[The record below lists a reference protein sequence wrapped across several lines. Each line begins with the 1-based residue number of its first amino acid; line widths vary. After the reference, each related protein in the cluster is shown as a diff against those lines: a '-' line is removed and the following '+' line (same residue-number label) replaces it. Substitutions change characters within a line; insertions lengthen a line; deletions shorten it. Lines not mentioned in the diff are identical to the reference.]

1 MQLKELI
8 KKLEN
13 QIPRSEALDWDN
25 VGLLVG
31 DREQQIHKVYLA
43 LDLTDAVLE
52 HAIAAG
58 ADLIL
63 THHPLIFGGIK
74 PLSGT
79 SIDRYKLKACE
90 KVNIRP
96 ITQHQFRHSYATYLI
111 SNGIPINTV
120 SKLLGHS
127 SVDTTAKIYIHQ
139 DLTQEKRVLDTLN
152 SYNFSF
158 ASLCRDLKRKLSIIK
173 HF

>member
-1 MQLKELI
+1 MNKDLLNLKKYYI
-8 KKLEN
+8 KKYN
-13 QIPRSEALDWDN
+13 
-25 VGLLVG
+25 
-31 DREQQIHKVYLA
+31 
-43 LDLTDAVLE
+43 
-52 HAIAAG
+52 
-58 ADLIL
+58 LIDFDYF
-63 THHPLIFGGIK
+63 IFGGIK

-139 DLTQEKRVLDTLN
+139 DLHIKISVICRMLKTLRRHLQLFMRDVDLDL
-152 SYNFSF
+152 
-158 ASLCRDLKRKLSIIK
+158 IV
-173 HF
+173 